1 MPDILINNKRIYNF
15 EYNFLIFISLLTKV
29 VIFLFIIG
37 FFQDKPKAYV
47 EFNSIIKIVLGLFL
61 IYRFNKYRKEK
72 ITFTELDR
80 EVCYSVGIY
89 IIVISFIDVLNEYI
103 EEFRQIIKPYTMP
116 IVDYVKYIINVII
129 YNYNFKNTFS

>member
-29 VIFLFIIG
+29 VIFLFIVG
-37 FFQDKPKAYV
+37 FFQDKPKAYL

-61 IYRFNKYRKEK
+61 IYRFNNYRKEK

-80 EVCYSVGIY
+80 QVCCSVGIY
-89 IIVISFIDVLNEYI
+89 IIVISFIDVLNQYI

-129 YNYNFKNTFS
+129 NNYNFKNTFS